1 MENQTTLNNVSEI
14 TSFSPKAVKDK
25 DTMELMPYAAI
36 DEDSNPGSLKIEF
49 ANDKTKDKTIPITLN
64 GRTYSIET
72 QTLEETSYEDD
83 TGVAPSLILGIEE
96 GDPTRGLSG
105 TVFEDEDALHD
116 DDTTHVGKERTG
128 DGILHTGGTYR
139 GKGANAKIDTN
150 RISGV
155 KVELLEYDATK
166 SDHIAKDAKEKDKI
180 ATLYKLK
187 VNSAGKV
194 YTETEKATTTTND
207 KGEYTFTGVTP
218 GRYLIRYTYDNKCY
232 ITDSAGKQIEQL
244 NVRDYK
250 STIITSDL
258 INAALNLNN
267 KTKEREGNLNWILKY
282 DNVPS
287 NNNYTTDAKSKSKDL
302 TGLIRYSDAI
312 DDVNKR
318 TNMDDVYYAS
328 AESSS
333 NMTADTAFFDV
344 GVEFSEVTNKISY
357 TDYKDE
363 YELENEKIIVLDEK
377 GKLKLIDTFY
387 AVNPYQDFGII
398 ERARQDYEVN
408 KKISNLKV
416 TLASGQVIIN
426 GNGYKQLPENT
437 NVDEYWNNIESPS
450 DNPLPYTKALPGQM
464 VAELDNEILQGATI
478 NVEYTISIRNK
489 SEKDYKYNESQD
501 YYYYGKNGKDETG
514 TIVRKIVDYMD
525 DGLVYDEQQNAA
537 LGWTKVQASEL
548 YKWTKD
554 SDNNNNNKQ
563 LISKEVRDAVKNG
576 YTIAV
581 TEHFYQGGN
590 QIAAGKVGS
599 IKIYGSKLI
608 STSEKGTDVKNHA
621 EIIETMGMRAIK
633 GATPGNYNP
642 KTRTPNEL
650 DSDMT
655 SLVITPPTGLTENK
669 TVIVVTI
676 VISMIVLAGGI
687 YLIKRKVL

>member
-1 MENQTTLNNVSEI
+1 MEQQTTLNNISEI
-14 TSFSPKAVKDK
+14 TSFSTKTYNKSQNKSVS
-25 DTMELMPYAAI
+25 YAAI

-49 ANDKTKDKTIPITLN
+49 TKDEHNKITLN
-64 GRTYSIET
+64 KREYTIET
-72 QTLEETSYEDD
+72 KTLKETSYEDD

-166 SDHIAKDAKEKDKI
+166 SDHIAKDAKGKDKI

-377 GKLKLIDTFY
+377 GKLKLVDTFY

-450 DNPLPYTKALPGQM
+450 DNPLPYTKASPGQM

-554 SDNNNNNKQ
+554 SDNNNKQ

-642 KTRTPNEL
+642 KTRTPNEP

-669 TVIVVTI
+669 TVIIVTI
-676 VISMIVLAGGI
+676 VISMIVLAGGV